1 MQALIQN
8 LYSSHCKYIGM
19 PYNVE
24 GCKDGHQ
31 ALVIVLE
38 GGDDENASKE
48 TEIQVANELLY

>member
-48 TEIQVANELLY
+48 TEIQVAK